1 MKTYKNKLYV
11 MIGVP
16 GSGKSTFIK
25 NRKKEEAI
33 YVSRDRIRFEYLKVG
48 EPYFSHEKQVFKEFL
63 FEISEALKAGR
74 DVYADAT
81 HLNRV
86 SRAKLIH
93 GLDVPLNDIEIIAV
107 YIRESLG
114 TCLTQNAM
122 RQGRSFVPEAQIRQ
136 MYSNLEAPTMQ
147 EGFSRIL
154 TYSNSPL
161 EKLIRE

>member
-25 NRKKEEAI
+25 NNKKEKDI
-33 YVSRDRIRFEYLKVG
+33 YVSRDQIRFKYLKVG
-48 EPYFSHEKQVFKEFL
+48 EPYFSCEKQVFKEFL

-86 SRAKLIH
+86 SRAKLIR

-122 RQGRSFVPEAQIRQ
+122 RQGRSFVPEVQIRS
-136 MYSNLEAPTMQ
+136 MYANLEVPTTQ
-147 EGFSRIL
+147 EGFSKIC